1 MWGFVTCPWVDTLIR
16 TISRTLSCLSLLL
29 HVSPSCPPRRQDCAC
44 FYRAAVHRAL
54 RSPRREG
61 REVGGETL
69 SGCLRAASPGGS
81 SAPGFAVVPWDV
93 MWGVLCRSCLGTRG
107 GENSKTASGLLE
119 DFEQGASSYAV
130 SASLLSLRRTHRR
143 LCRRGDL
150 AAAMWWASRKHKGG
164 QTWGLQKSTMT

>member
-1 MWGFVTCPWVDTLIR
+1 MKEKSSFQILPLARGPLMWGFVTCPWVDTLIR

-69 SGCLRAASPGGS
+69 SGCVRAASPGGS

-93 MWGVLCRSCLGTRG
+93 LWG
-107 GENSKTASGLLE
+107 GEVTSAGRVLAREAGKTA
-119 DFEQGASSYAV
+119 
-130 SASLLSLRRTHRR
+130 R
-143 LCRRGDL
+143 LPLVC
-150 AAAMWWASRKHKGG
+150 
-164 QTWGLQKSTMT
+164 